1 MKMPWGK
8 STDRSQPLKGPS
20 NGLSEEQLSQIV
32 ETVTTALESKLR
44 AQNNYFL
51 EENIRTINQRMEAW
65 MRQASNDLFTLRRY
79 LTDSTEKMQAQ
90 IDQVLELVEEMTTGK
105 GEPNRDLL
113 ELARRVQDLEGI
125 CENLSTKVSALQLKN
140 SGASSKR

>member
-1 MKMPWGK
+1 MRMPWGK
-8 STDRSQPLKGPS
+8 STDRSQPSKTPLPA
-20 NGLSEEQLSQIV
+20 LSEEDLSRIV

-51 EENIRTINQRMEAW
+51 EENLRTINQRMEAW
-65 MRQASNDLFTLRRY
+65 MRQASNDLFTLRRF
-79 LTDSTEKMQAQ
+79 LTDAMEKMQRE
-90 IDQVLELVEEMTTGK
+90 IDQISDLVEEMTTGK

-140 SGASSKR
+140 SGSSSKR

>member
-1 MKMPWGK
+1 MKSLLQKLSGK
-8 STDRSQPLKGPS
+8 SEPLKTPS
-20 NGLSEEQLSQIV
+20 NGLSEEQMNQIT
-32 ETVTTALESKLR
+32 EAVTEALESKLR
-44 AQNNYFL
+44 DQNNYFL
-51 EENIRTINQRMEAW
+51 EENLRTINQRMEAW

-140 SGASSKR
+140 SGSSSKR

>member
-1 MKMPWGK
+1 MSSLLQKLTG
-8 STDRSQPLKGPS
+8 RSQPSKEPLPA
-20 NGLSEEQLSQIV
+20 LSEEQLSQIV

-44 AQNNYFL
+44 TQNNYFL
-51 EENIRTINQRMEAW
+51 EENLKAVNQRMEAW

-79 LTDSTEKMQAQ
+79 ITDAMEKMQREVDQ
-90 IDQVLELVEEMTTGK
+90 ISDLVEEMTTGK

-140 SGASSKR
+140 SRASSKR

>member
-1 MKMPWGK
+1 MSSLLQKLTG
-8 STDRSQPLKGPS
+8 RSQPSKEPL

-51 EENIRTINQRMEAW
+51 EENLKAVNQRMEAW

-79 LTDSTEKMQAQ
+79 LTDAMEKMQREVDQ
-90 IDQVLELVEEMTTGK
+90 ISDLVEEMTTGK

>member
-20 NGLSEEQLSQIV
+20 NGLSEEQMNQIT
-32 ETVTTALESKLR
+32 EAVTEALESKLR

-51 EENIRTINQRMEAW
+51 EENLKAVNQRMEAW

-90 IDQVLELVEEMTTGK
+90 IDQILELVEEMTTGK
-105 GEPNRDLL
+105 GEPNKDLM
-113 ELARRVQDLEGI
+113 ELAARVQDLEKL
-125 CENLSTKVSALQLKN
+125 CENHSVKVSALQLQGSKKN
-140 SGASSKR
+140 SKP